1 MSGVEAQA
9 NIVHTLFSGRALR
22 SRWLGGSGACDML
35 PRMAGPTVEE
45 LRGMAA
51 LAGFAWSDEELRA
64 LAPLVERQ
72 VASVEKL
79 TALPLQGVEPGL
91 PFEAA

>member
-1 MSGVEAQA
+1 M
-9 NIVHTLFSGRALR
+9 HTLLSRRTLG

-35 PRMAGPTVEE
+35 PRMAAPTVEE

-51 LAGFAWSDEELRA
+51 LAGFAWSDEDLRA

-72 VASVEKL
+72 VASLEKL
-79 TALPLQGVEPGL
+79 TALPLHGVEPGL